1 MAKKVRCPQC
11 GAKNAADARRC
22 RVCTTIINADVP
34 AEQLGQ
40 GLGQA
45 ALRAEV
51 PSAGEPA
58 VAPGPPPAEP
68 VPAPADGIVFDVPA
82 RNAAPPPPRD
92 AGNAGGAGE
101 TVDAGGLGDDGIV
114 IDALPR
120 NPEAPPPP
128 LELDDDEPFDP
139 DGLIIDPPR

>member
-34 AEQLGQ
+34 AAQHGQ
-40 GLGQA
+40 GIGQGALGVEA
-45 ALRAEV
+45 
-51 PSAGEPA
+51 PSA
-58 VAPGPPPAEP
+58 AEP
-68 VPAPADGIVFDVPA
+68 
-82 RNAAPPPPRD
+82 AAPPD
-92 AGNAGGAGE
+92 APVAPE
-101 TVDAGGLGDDGIV
+101 PMPVTVEAPDAPDGIV